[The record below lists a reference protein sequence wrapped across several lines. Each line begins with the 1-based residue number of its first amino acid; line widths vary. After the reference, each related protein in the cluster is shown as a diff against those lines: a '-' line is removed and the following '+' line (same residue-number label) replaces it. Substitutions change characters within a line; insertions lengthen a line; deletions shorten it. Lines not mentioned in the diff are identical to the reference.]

1 LSRSFGIDL
10 AQYIKVP
17 MEEPT
22 DLAFTSEE
30 QAFREEVRQF
40 LRENVPPEMRR
51 KLVEGAQLLKDEMWL
66 DGAP

>member
-1 LSRSFGIDL
+1 
-10 AQYIKVP
+10 

-30 QAFREEVRQF
+30 QACREEVRQF